1 VTAIRCGARSKRL
14 SSVSSFIT
22 RIAFKLL
29 LEPNEYIRWIACGD
43 GVAHFPV
50 RLAFLKRGDAAFRY
64 FFGRAGLG
72 VNEPVGKLPL
82 RRYSLP
88 IMFTSLG

>member
-1 VTAIRCGARSKRL
+1 V

-29 LEPNEYIRWIACGD
+29 LEPNDYIRWIARGD
-43 GVAHFPV
+43 DVANFPV

-64 FFGRAGLG
+64 FFGRARLG

-82 RRYSLP
+82 RRYSLS